1 MSRDLVVWTI
11 LLLMILP
18 VPLAGWFSGH
28 SGKGEWLSAGRR
40 LSLPAFVA
48 TLVCTWYGGILG
60 VGEFAWSWGLVNW
73 LALGAFYYVFA
84 LLYAWLLAGR
94 IRETQALSLPQ
105 LVGESQGAVAG
116 KMAAVYTLLMV
127 NPAPY
132 LLMTALIVSHA
143 LGLSLGVSLVAS
155 LPLALVYV
163 WRGGFGSVVAT
174 DRIQFLMMFTSFGLA
189 LIWLVTQVGDPAW
202 LKEQLPEAHLQIPG
216 TLGWNTVL
224 AWGLVALW
232 TLVDP
237 GFHQR
242 VAAARDTQT
251 ARRGILLSVLFWF
264 VFDGMTTLCGLYA
277 RALIPDLEIP
287 AEAFLQLG
295 SHFPAWLEGLFLGG
309 LAATVLSTL
318 DSYFLLSGSTFS
330 RDLLGRGDNDNAMKQ
345 GMLLM
350 SFVALLLAW
359 LLPSIVQMWLIFA
372 SLGVPVLLPALLAS
386 LGRGVRR
393 RILPAMLAAGLVS
406 SLWLI
411 AGLFKLEYGWPV
423 YPFGLEPMFPG
434 LFAALVAWL
443 LTPKSIH

>member
-1 MSRDLVVWTI
+1 MSRELIVWTI

-18 VPLAGWFSGH
+18 VPVAGWLSGR
-28 SGKGEWLSAGRR
+28 SGKGEWLSAARR

-94 IRETQALSLPQ
+94 IRQSSALSLPE
-105 LVGESQGAVAG
+105 LVHVSQGPVAG
-116 KMAAVYTLLMV
+116 KLAAVCTLLMV

-143 LGLSLGVSLVAS
+143 LGLSLGVSLLAS

-189 LIWLVTQVGDPAW
+189 LVWLVTQIGDFGW
-202 LKEQLPEAHLQIPG
+202 LKGQLPESHLQIPG
-216 TLGWNTVL
+216 TLDWSTVL
-224 AWGLVALW
+224 VWGLVALW

-251 ARRGILLSVLFWF
+251 ARKGILLSVLFWF

-295 SHFPAWLEGLFLGG
+295 SQFPAWLEGLFLGG

-330 RDLLGRGDNDNAMKQ
+330 RDLLGRGDSDKAMKL

-350 SFVALLLAW
+350 SLAALLLAW

-386 LGRGVRR
+386 LSGCVTRR
-393 RILPAMLAAGLVS
+393 VLPAMIAAALVS
-406 SLWLI
+406 SGWLI
-411 AGLFKLEYGWPV
+411 AGLFRLEYGWPV
-423 YPFGLEPMFPG
+423 YPLGLEPMFPG
-434 LFAALVAWL
+434 LLAALVVWL
-443 LTPKSIH
+443 LTPKSSQ